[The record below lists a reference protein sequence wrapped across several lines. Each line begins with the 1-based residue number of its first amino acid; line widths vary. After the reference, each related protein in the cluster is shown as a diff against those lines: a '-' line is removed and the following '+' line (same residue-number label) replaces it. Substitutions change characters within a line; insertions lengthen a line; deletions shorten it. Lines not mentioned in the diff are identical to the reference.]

1 MMKKPKD
8 LALAEV
14 AFNAFYDERPPVFF
28 DDLNQNAQMKWV
40 RIIRAVVKDYKSI
53 PKGGNTSNHPG
64 SGSGSISQEEKRRR
78 DRERKQAKRQGMA
91 RENGHDNS
99 VSRKSNQ
106 GLSLVEKEAD
116 WAMKDQKDLAKMTD
130 RPWKEKAPGER
141 KAFHRMNYRN
151 LQRRKYGLPLVEL
164 PSQTGR

>member
-1 MMKKPKD
+1 VLKKPKD

-53 PKGGNTSNHPG
+53 PKGGNTSNHHRM
-64 SGSGSISQEEKRRR
+64 SYEEKLKR
-78 DRERKQAKRQGMA
+78 DRERKKAKREVQGMA

-99 VSRKSNQ
+99 VSRKTNQ
-106 GLSLVEKEAD
+106 GLSLVEKEAI
-116 WAMKDQKDLAKMTD
+116 WAVQDEKDGSKMTD
-130 RPWKEKAPGER
+130 RPWKEKTPGER

-151 LQRRKYGLPLVEL
+151 IQRRKYGLPLNPL
-164 PSQTGR
+164 PSQAGR